1 MKKDLKQNLSI
12 EQINCIKF
20 YKKHKP
26 FLISYCDKNVGW
38 ALISEDLYLEIVNDH
53 LFSNLN
59 TYRLL
64 DKNPL
69 NIHPYYFI
77 QTVFK

>member
-1 MKKDLKQNLSI
+1 MKKDLKQNLST

-38 ALISEDLYLEIVNDH
+38 ALISKDLYLEIVNDH

-59 TYRLL
+59 HSLSSFSIKT
-64 DKNPL
+64 N
-69 NIHPYYFI
+69 YYS
-77 QTVFK
+77 VFNLF